1 MVDTNR
7 LVDAESPWTWMGIGM
22 ALVFALALITG
33 IVVATWTGTPEEA
46 GVARIPGGERVTS
59 ERPAT
64 LRPAR
69 GTPPHTV
76 VEACNSQ
83 AEARVG
89 PRNEPVEVPRP
100 GPAIGGSGASSGTL
114 YGLNE
119 RRRDDE
125 LYRDAYAGCMRSR
138 GYVG

>member
-1 MVDTNR
+1 MSAPIDT
-7 LVDAESPWTWMGIGM
+7 DSPWTWMGVGM

-64 LRPAR
+64 PRPER
-69 GTPPHTV
+69 GVPPRVV

-83 AEARVG
+83 AAARVG

-100 GPAIGGSGASSGTL
+100 GPAIGGFGASAGTL
-114 YGLNE
+114 YGVNE
-119 RRRDDE
+119 HRRDDE
-125 LYRDAYAGCMRSR
+125 RYRNAYAGCMRSH